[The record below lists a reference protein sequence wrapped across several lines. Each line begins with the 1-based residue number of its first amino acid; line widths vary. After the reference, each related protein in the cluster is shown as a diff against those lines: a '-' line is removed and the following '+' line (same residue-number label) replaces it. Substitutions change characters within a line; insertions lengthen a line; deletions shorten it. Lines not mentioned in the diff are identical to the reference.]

1 MTRSQYIDIEELNE
15 ITGSEFDNN
24 SKTIR
29 IINEASE
36 ALKQHCFKWKFK
48 APDFDYSIEDAPDE
62 LKLATAYQ
70 VLYQE
75 ELVDEYASGS
85 QSVSIG
91 RTSETRQ
98 YGGNGTQEWQKI
110 SPKAHKY
117 LIDGGL
123 LSRII

>member
-1 MTRSQYIDIEELNE
+1 MTRSQYINIEELNE
-15 ITGSEFDNN
+15 ITGGNFDDERLI
-24 SKTIR
+24 K
-29 IINEASE
+29 EASE

-48 APDFDYSIEDAPDE
+48 APDFDYSINDAPDA

-70 VLYQE
+70 VVYQQ

-98 YGGNGTQEWQKI
+98 YGGNGSQEWQKI

-117 LIDGGL
+117 LIDAGL
-123 LSRII
+123 ISRKV